1 MDGNLIA
8 LNDCNE
14 MKEKILLLMDDLELR
29 RKYGEAARKDF
40 ECRFSKRP
48 IFNKWT
54 ELLK

>member
-1 MDGNLIA
+1 MIV
-8 LNDCNE
+8 

-40 ECRFSKRP
+40 ECRFSKRA